1 MTNKLESQDALWR
14 ATMVWAHS
22 TPDPEPQPNPP
33 PPPVP
38 DDEPDPA
45 HAPVED
51 PRFPEPPIRVR

>member
-1 MTNKLESQDALWR
+1 MTNKLESQDAQR
-14 ATMVWAHS
+14 RVGVWAHS
-22 TPDPEPQPNPP
+22 TPDPEPQPNP